1 MLASR
6 RRILGGLLAAAA
18 LGGCSL
24 FETKVV
30 RRPPR
35 GFDESAARPPVV
47 FVHGAFGS
55 RLRDARSGREIW
67 PVGSTELL
75 FSSYASLELP
85 LDPDSGEA
93 LADGVVAHDIFE
105 EVGNLSFYGSL
116 LEALRLAGGYRRA
129 AAGAPVEDASLRQY
143 AYLYDWRR
151 DFAEAAQGLDAL
163 IEQIRQDYAQP
174 DLKVDLVVHSSGGL
188 VARYFMLYGAAPL
201 ADAGATTPT
210 FAGAAK
216 VRRAV
221 AIGVPEIGIARAAQ
235 SLVSGEPIG
244 LNRVWP
250 STLITSHTAFQL
262 LPHGDDAWLVDR
274 SGRLLPADAYDPAL
288 WREHRMSIYDHE
300 IRSRARHDHGGGAA
314 GRGHVALLER
324 AFTARLERA
333 CSFRDAIRAAP
344 LPAGLPYYVIAG
356 DCRPTLARLV
366 SEPSGRRHYLRTA
379 PSDIHWPE
387 QGVDYTRLMLE
398 PGDGMVTLA
407 SAQARPTWPT
417 DPQSRYRMALD
428 ARGERLVCASHN
440 QLAVNRDC
448 QRALLLA
455 LGA

>member
-1 MLASR
+1 MKTAR
-6 RRILGGLLAAAA
+6 RRVLAGLLSAAA
-18 LGGCSL
+18 LTGCSF
-24 FETKVV
+24 FETKVL

-35 GFDESAARPPVV
+35 GFDAAAPRPPVV

-55 RLRDARSGREIW
+55 RLRDTRSGREIW
-67 PVGSTELL
+67 PVGTTELL
-75 FSSYASLELP
+75 FSNYAELELP

-93 LADGVVAHDIFE
+93 LADSVVAHDVFE

-116 LEALRLAGGYRRA
+116 LQALRLAGGYQRA
-129 AAGAPVEDASLRQY
+129 AAGAPVADGLPRQY

-163 IEQIRQDYAQP
+163 IEQVRQDYAQP
-174 DLKVDLVVHSSGGL
+174 DLKVDLVAHSSGGL

-201 ADAGATTPT
+201 AAAGEAIPT

-250 STLITSHTAFQL
+250 STLVTSYTAFQL
-262 LPHGDDAWLVDR
+262 LPHGDDAWLADR
-274 SGRLLPADAYDPAL
+274 SGRLLAADAYDPAL
-288 WREHRMSIYDHE
+288 WREHRMAIFDSDV
-300 IRSRARHDHGGGAA
+300 RSRARHDHGGGAA
-314 GRGHVALLER
+314 GRSYVALLELT
-324 AFTARLERA
+324 FVARLERA
-333 CSFRDAIRAAP
+333 KRFRDAIREAP

-356 DCRPTLARLV
+356 NCRPTLGRMV
-366 SEPSGRRHYLRTA
+366 VEPFGRRRYVRTA
-379 PSDIHWPE
+379 PLDIHWPE

-407 SAQARPTWPT
+407 SALAQPTRPIA
-417 DPQSRYRMALD
+417 PQYRYRLALD
-428 ARGERLVCASHN
+428 AQGERRVCASHN

>member
-1 MLASR
+1 MKTAR
-6 RRILGGLLAAAA
+6 RRVLAGLLSAAA
-18 LGGCSL
+18 LTGCSL
-24 FETKVV
+24 FETKVL

-35 GFDESAARPPVV
+35 GFDSGPARPPVV

-55 RLRDARSGREIW
+55 RLRDSRSGREIW

-75 FSSYASLELP
+75 FSNYASLELP

-93 LADGVVAHDIFE
+93 LADAVVAHDVFE

-129 AAGAPVEDASLRQY
+129 TAGTPVEDGSPCQY

-163 IEQIRQDYAQP
+163 IDQVRQDYAQP
-174 DLKVDLVVHSSGGL
+174 DLKVDLVAHSSGGL

-201 ADAGATTPT
+201 AAAAASTPT

-250 STLITSHTAFQL
+250 STLVTSHTPFQL
-262 LPHGDDAWLVDR
+262 LPHGDDAWLAER
-274 SGRLLPADAYDPAL
+274 SGRLLVADAYEPAL
-288 WREHRMSIYDHE
+288 WREHRMAIFDSDV
-300 IRSRARHDHGGGAA
+300 RSRARHDHGGGAA
-314 GRGHVALLER
+314 GRAHVALLER
-324 AFTARLERA
+324 AFVARLERA
-333 CSFRDAIRAAP
+333 RRFRDAIRAAP

-356 DCRPTLARLV
+356 SCRPTLGRLV
-366 SEPSGRRHYLRTA
+366 VEPSGRRRYVRSA
-379 PSDIHWPE
+379 PLDIHWPE

-407 SAQARPTWPT
+407 SARARPTRPT
-417 DPQSRYRMALD
+417 AAQPSYRPALD
-428 ARGERLVCASHN
+428 AQGERLVCASHN